1 MKFLKELDS
10 INDLLISDFEY
21 LVKGLL
27 GDELLSP
34 VYAHQVQ
41 YAYKT
46 GTRGTQGDV
55 RCNIL
60 GMEGIALLLP
70 EMLIGYDR

>member
-27 GDELLSP
+27 GDEILSP
-34 VYAHQVQ
+34 VYACQVQ
-41 YAYKT
+41 YAHKT
-46 GTRGTQGDV
+46 GTRCTQGDV

-60 GMEGIALLLP
+60 GLLVTA
-70 EMLIGYDR
+70 